1 MSRRPMA
8 AERLSA
14 ASRRFLVE
22 DIESVMQ
29 LELVLLLHRDGGLA
43 WSSAAASRELR
54 APQPWVETQLARFVQ
69 RGLAETTPE
78 DDPRYRFDSTGP
90 LVAVVDDIAGCW
102 SQWRTSI
109 IGLIH
114 RARPADRR
122 E

>member
-1 MSRRPMA
+1 MP

-14 ASRRFLVE
+14 PTRRFLVE
-22 DIESVMQ
+22 DIQSVMQ
-29 LELVLLLHRDGGLA
+29 LELVLLLHRDAGLA

-54 APQPWVETQLARFVQ
+54 APQPWVETQLEEFVR

-78 DDPRYRFDSTGP
+78 DSRYRFDPTGP
-90 LVAVVDDIAGCW
+90 RAAVVDEIALCF

-109 IGLIH
+109 IALIH
-114 RARPADRR
+114 RARPADVP